1 LQRFSDS
8 GERFCLRKWVHC
20 KKILQKSLAGAFY
33 ELSRNFSKTCLYKL
47 CVALHICALMTL
59 LGINYLNVSITA
71 LLVIY
76 VFVCLFMIL
85 LVLMQRPKQEGLGA
99 AFGANTTD
107 QLFGARTTNVLQ
119 KGTVYMAVLFF
130 VLTLTLAILMQRKSK
145 INSLAKTD
153 EPAAV
158 IEEVQTPVATS
169 LSEELEATATATTA
183 PVSVPA
189 EAAAPEAVQ
198 PEAAQP
204 EAAQPEAAQPEAA
217 QPEAAQ
223 PEAAQSKESATPP
236 AATDK

>member
-1 LQRFSDS
+1 MSSLEKF
-8 GERFCLRKWVHC
+8 
-20 KKILQKSLAGAFY
+20 LQKSFLGAFY
-33 ELSRNFSKTCLYKL
+33 ELSRNFSKTSLYKL
-47 CVALHICALMTL
+47 CVALHISALMTL

-153 EPAAV
+153 EPAAE

-169 LSEELEATATATTA
+169 LSEELEATATTTTATTA

-189 EAAAPEAVQ
+189 DAAAPEAVQ

-217 QPEAAQ
+217 QPEAAHSQ
-223 PEAAQSKESATPP
+223 RSLQLLLLPQTNNRASAALTE
-236 AATDK
+236 

>member
-1 LQRFSDS
+1 MIRFSQL
-8 GERFCLRKWVHC
+8 LR
-20 KKILQKSLAGAFY
+20 I
-33 ELSRNFSKTCLYKL
+33 FSKTSLYKL
-47 CVALHICALMTL
+47 DFALHIPALMTL
-59 LGINYLNVSITA
+59 LGINYLNVSITS

-119 KGTVYMAVLFF
+119 RATVYMSVLFF
-130 VLTLTLAILMQRKSK
+130 VLTLTLAILMQRKNK
-145 INSLAKTD
+145 INSLAKSD

-169 LSEELEATATATTA
+169 LSEELEATATTTTATTA

-189 EAAAPEAVQ
+189 EAAAQ

-204 EAAQPEAAQPEAA
+204 EAAPPEAAP
-217 QPEAAQ
+217 PT
-223 PEAAQSKESATPP
+223 ESATPP

>member
-1 LQRFSDS
+1 LQRLSDS
-8 GERFCLRKWVHC
+8 GECFCLRKWVHC
-20 KKILQKSLAGAFY
+20 KKFPQKSLSGPFY
-33 ELSRNFSKTCLYKL
+33 ELSRNFSKTSLYKL
-47 CVALHICALMTL
+47 RVALHISALMTL

-145 INSLAKTD
+145 INSLAKAD
-153 EPAAV
+153 APAAAV
-158 IEEVQTPVATS
+158 EEVQTPPATS
-169 LSEELEATATATTA
+169 LSEELSTPQPTATATTA
-183 PVSVPA
+183 PVTVPA
-189 EAAAPEAVQ
+189 EEPAATEAAPEGDKPADAAAPEAVT
-198 PEAAQP
+198 PPAEPATP
-204 EAAQPEAAQPEAA
+204 PTD
-217 QPEAAQ
+217 
-223 PEAAQSKESATPP
+223 SATPP
-236 AATDK
+236 AGTDK

>member
-1 LQRFSDS
+1 
-8 GERFCLRKWVHC
+8 
-20 KKILQKSLAGAFY
+20 
-33 ELSRNFSKTCLYKL
+33 
-47 CVALHICALMTL
+47 MTL

-145 INSLAKTD
+145 INSLAKAD
-153 EPAAV
+153 APAAAV
-158 IEEVQTPVATS
+158 EEVQTPPATS
-169 LSEELEATATATTA
+169 LSEELSTPQPTATATTA
-183 PVSVPA
+183 PVTVPA
-189 EAAAPEAVQ
+189 EEPAATEPAAPEGDKPADAAAPEAVT
-198 PEAAQP
+198 PPAEPATP
-204 EAAQPEAAQPEAA
+204 PTD
-217 QPEAAQ
+217 
-223 PEAAQSKESATPP
+223 SATPP
-236 AATDK
+236 AGTNK